1 VLDEVR
7 SGHGKEFQP
16 NLVEVAVITEPID
29 DLFGRSA
36 VVEVQGNDDLT
47 GWMHDAI
54 VAIAPERLRRSTD
67 INDCATA
74 DIRDRCRLVADLR
87 PTALEQIGLVEA
99 LRQYADTV
107 TLRSQ
112 GSLMVRIDAGP
123 LPALSGDVEVAAYR
137 IVLEAVTNVSRHA
150 EASHCVVTVAPDD
163 EQLGLVIADNGVGI
177 KGTPQRPGLGLRSM
191 VERATELGGSCT
203 VSAGAP
209 TRTVVMA
216 TFPS

>member
-1 VLDEVR
+1 MALGLGAAKRSVARTAPDTAELLGHLETEVR
-7 SGHGKEFQP
+7 DS
-16 NLVEVAVITEPID
+16 LD
-29 DLFGRSA
+29 D
-36 VVEVQGNDDLT
+36 VK
-47 GWMHDAI
+47 
-54 VAIAPERLRRSTD
+54 
-67 INDCATA
+67 
-74 DIRDRCRLVADLR
+74 RLVADLR

-112 GSLMVRIDAGP
+112 GSLKVRVDAEP

-163 EQLGLVIADNGVGI
+163 DQLRLVIADTGVGI
-177 KGTPQRPGLGLRSM
+177 KGLRSM
-191 VERATELGGSCT
+191 AERATELGGSCT

-209 TRTVVMA
+209 TGTVVMA
-216 TFPS
+216 TLPFVRPESFVRAQSFARLQ